1 MALDP
6 VGNISLILQI
16 VILFMLVLGLPFFR
30 GERNQKNLMAH
41 GYVTVAALILHTI
54 VIFIVMI
61 PSFTSGFN
69 ELGDLSLFDVL
80 TVWPHIILGTAA
92 EILGIIIIGGW
103 LKNGPKKMTCWK
115 RHRWMWP
122 VFVVWV
128 ISIIN
133 GTLIHVL
140 GML

>member
-1 MALDP
+1 
-6 VGNISLILQI
+6 
-16 VILFMLVLGLPFFR
+16 
-30 GERNQKNLMAH
+30 MAH

-61 PSFTSGFN
+61 PSFTSGFG
-69 ELGDLSLFDVL
+69 ELGGLSLFDAL
-80 TVWPHIILGTAA
+80 TVWPHVVLGTAA
-92 EILGIIIIGGW
+92 EIFGIIIIGSW
-103 LKNGPKKMTCWK
+103 LRNGPKKMTCWR

-122 VFVVWV
+122 TFVIWV
-128 ISIIN
+128 ISIVN

>member
-16 VILFMLVLGLPFFR
+16 VILFLLVLGLPFFR
-30 GERNQKNLMAH
+30 GEQNQKNLMAH
-41 GYVTVAALILHTI
+41 GHVTVVALILHTI
-54 VIFIVMI
+54 LIFIVMI

-69 ELGDLSLFDVL
+69 GLGSLSLFDAL
-80 TVWPHIILGTAA
+80 TVWPHIVLGTSA
-92 EILGIIIIGGW
+92 EVLGLIIIGDW
-103 LKNGPKKMTCWK
+103 FKNGAKKMTCWK
-115 RHRWMWP
+115 RHRWMRP
-122 VFVVWV
+122 TFVIWV